1 MAVQCA
7 NCGRSDLMQAL
18 IRGHQCLACGEVI
31 DENQNQVVPQDKGPN
46 LSNAGIP
53 VKELGEPA
61 PVILATVVPE
71 APVEAP
77 EPVEEEV
84 IEEEPLDLA
93 SLTPEQLAQIQEIV
107 SSHG

>member
-1 MAVQCA
+1 
-7 NCGRSDLMQAL
+7 MQAL

-71 APVEAP
+71 AP

-84 IEEEPLDLA
+84 IEEEPLDFA